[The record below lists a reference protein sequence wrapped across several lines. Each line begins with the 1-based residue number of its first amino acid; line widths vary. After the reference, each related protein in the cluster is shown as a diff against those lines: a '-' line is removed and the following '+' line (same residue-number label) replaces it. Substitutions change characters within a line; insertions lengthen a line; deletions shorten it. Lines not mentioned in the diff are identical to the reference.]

1 MMWDL
6 ELEALQQNSQ
16 EASLCPQ
23 YLLVLVLEIPTRR
36 RRWTCTEGQR
46 NSEAHRLPLRMGPL
60 IGPFGH
66 LYWLQSPVVM
76 ATPPFSP

>member
-1 MMWDL
+1 MFPGFQEMVMMWDP

-36 RRWTCTEGQR
+36 RRWTWHSSLLLVCATR
-46 NSEAHRLPLRMGPL
+46 IEAGASFLH
-60 IGPFGH
+60 
-66 LYWLQSPVVM
+66 WEV
-76 ATPPFSP
+76 